1 MERKQNL
8 RSVTGKKK
16 RYVMI
21 ACIAVMLVLAAVLII
36 YAATHEKKSF
46 HQPEMDSHA
55 VEGTPQPD
63 SGFLYGE
70 VPTKYAY
77 HFSMAANLYMQP
89 DQSVYVYFTNAS
101 ENTELLRCEITD
113 AKSEKVLYESGVI
126 KPGTYIEKLS
136 PTVDLDN
143 TARDIT
149 VKVYAYKDGSWYSA
163 GTTIMIM
170 KLQPW

>member
-21 ACIAVMLVLAAVLII
+21 ACIAVMLVLATVLII

-77 HFSMAANLYMQP
+77 HFSMAANLYMCILQTHRKI
-89 DQSVYVYFTNAS
+89 QNFYV
-101 ENTELLRCEITD
+101 
-113 AKSEKVLYESGVI
+113 V
-126 KPGTYIEKLS
+126 KL
-136 PTVDLDN
+136 PMQRVRKFCMRL
-143 TARDIT
+143 
-149 VKVYAYKDGSWYSA
+149 V
-163 GTTIMIM
+163 
-170 KLQPW
+170 

>member
-8 RSVTGKKK
+8 QFVTGKKK

-21 ACIAVMLVLAAVLII
+21 VCIAVMLVLATALII

-89 DQSVYVYFTNAS
+89 DLSLVLCVFYKRIGKYRTFT
-101 ENTELLRCEITD
+101 L
-113 AKSEKVLYESGVI
+113 
-126 KPGTYIEKLS
+126 
-136 PTVDLDN
+136 
-143 TARDIT
+143 
-149 VKVYAYKDGSWYSA
+149 
-163 GTTIMIM
+163 
-170 KLQPW
+170 